1 MLPPRAYTFLG
12 LNAVRILSI
21 ISLLLVFSS
30 NIVTL
35 VDDIKAVN
43 RFQASGG
50 NSATA
55 TNSTSN
61 ATALS
66 EPAYISGST
75 APNQP
80 AGAFWAVL
88 NRLLIIFQAVVLILS
103 EIGFPAAFFN
113 RFFPVL
119 GKDFGLGALG
129 VMQML
134 IGAAI
139 LSHHVD
145 TFTLV
150 SAFFLFSI
158 GCLNVFLGLVF
169 RESAKSKRSVT
180 SWREQ
185 AKNILPTP
193 VQQGLGAAK
202 TVSSHLGIWPSSPN
216 EKGFSHASGDSVS
229 SKHSASSQ
237 GGLKRDFAGMGFG
250 RQGEKAAGLKGFI
263 ITKPVE
269 SLPRYAPSSDARGVP
284 TGESER
290 NVI

>member
-21 ISLLLVFSS
+21 IALLLVFSS

-35 VDDIKAVN
+35 VNDVKAVN
-43 RFQASGG
+43 RFQAAGG
-50 NSATA
+50 NNAIA
-55 TNSTSN
+55 ANSTSKVD
-61 ATALS
+61 LS

-75 APNQP
+75 VPNQP

-88 NRLLIIFQAVVLILS
+88 NRLLIIFQAIVLILS
-103 EIGFPAAFFN
+103 EFGFPATLFD

-139 LSHHVD
+139 LSHRVD

-150 SAFFLFSI
+150 SAFLLFSI
-158 GCLNVFLGLVF
+158 GCLNVLLGLIF
-169 RESAKSKRSVT
+169 REGAKSKRSIT

-185 AKNILPTP
+185 AKNVLPAP
-193 VQQGLGAAK
+193 VQHGLGAA
-202 TVSSHLGIWPSSPN
+202 SHLGIWPSSPG
-216 EKGFSHASGDSVS
+216 EKGFGHAPGGSLS
-229 SKHSASSQ
+229 SKFSASSQ
-237 GGLKRDFAGMGFG
+237 GGLKQDFAGMGFG
-250 RQGEKAAGLKGFI
+250 RQGEKAAMLKGYLI
-263 ITKPVE
+263 SKPIE
-269 SLPRYAPSSDARGVP
+269 SLPRYAPSSDRKAPP
-284 TGESER
+284 TRESEG
-290 NVI
+290 NVV